1 MENFDI
7 KKYLIENQLTTN
19 SKLLSEEE
27 VNEVNWKGL
36 AAGAAMT
43 LAGITGA
50 SGQIKPEY
58 KAKID
63 SIQKIQTLTPQQ
75 KRSEIQKI
83 VQLNRD
89 EISGKKRED
98 FLRTMAAAG
107 FTDEK
112 EYGKYLA
119 KNAKKKDVG
128 QDGLEIGKCNKR
140 GDTKGSCSTGG
151 TMGGDS
157 LRDVN

>member
-50 SGQIKPEY
+50 SAQIKPEY

-83 VQLNRD
+83 VQLNKQ
-89 EISGKKRED
+89 ISFTTSAGKPARSNNSQKP
-98 FLRTMAAAG
+98 
-107 FTDEK
+107 
-112 EYGKYLA
+112 
-119 KNAKKKDVG
+119 
-128 QDGLEIGKCNKR
+128 
-140 GDTKGSCSTGG
+140 
-151 TMGGDS
+151 
-157 LRDVN
+157 

>member
-1 MENFDI
+1 MENFDLR
-7 KKYLIENQLTTN
+7 KFLIENKLTTS
-19 SKLLSEEE
+19 SKQLDEI
-27 VNEVNWKGL
+27 NWKGL

-43 LAGITGA
+43 LAGATGA
-50 SGQIKPEY
+50 SAQIKPEY

-63 SIQKIQTLTPQQ
+63 SIQKVQTLTPQQ
-75 KRSEIQKI
+75 KRAEIQKI

-107 FTDEK
+107 FTDEE
-112 EYGKYLA
+112 EYKKYLA
-119 KNAKKKDVG
+119 KLAKKKDVG
-128 QDGLEIGKCNKR
+128 LDGLETDKASKR
-140 GDTKGSCSTGG
+140 GDKKGSCSTGQ

-157 LRDVN
+157 LKDVN